1 MEFAA
6 KKVMWF
12 LSSSLSSYCK
22 RARIFILIRGPQSFS
37 TCALYCCTQ
46 FLVYFLVLLAGAIVN
61 CRFNILISYVW
72 NLQGLSL
79 LITSSVLTNHCVHSG
94 CLQLFLIPSS
104 ETFRCGGNFFAPV
117 GEFRSPQIPNIYP
130 NSIRCVWKIAT
141 DAFRS
146 IALGVKYGSV
156 FDVEQGSS
164 IYSCNHDALSVY
176 DGANKTTRR
185 LGTYCGNGMRTFH
198 TVSSTGSHLY
208 VEFTSDWQQRRSG
221 FQLHYVT
228 YFTGEL
234 IMQKL
239 ELFHVPWCHGYH
251 PAYVVHNFVHV
262 GEELPRKHIVTHK
275 MK

>member
-1 MEFAA
+1 
-6 KKVMWF
+6 
-12 LSSSLSSYCK
+12 
-22 RARIFILIRGPQSFS
+22 
-37 TCALYCCTQ
+37 
-46 FLVYFLVLLAGAIVN
+46 
-61 CRFNILISYVW
+61 
-72 NLQGLSL
+72 
-79 LITSSVLTNHCVHSG
+79 
-94 CLQLFLIPSS
+94 LFLIPSS

-117 GEFRSPQIPNIYP
+117 GEFRSPQFPNSYP

-234 IMQKL
+234 I
-239 ELFHVPWCHGYH
+239 
-251 PAYVVHNFVHV
+251 VVHNFVHV
-262 GEELPRKHIVTHK
+262 GEELG
-275 MK
+275 